1 MSKQVIAVASAA
13 VLGLLV
19 GALLLDRP
27 TPVRAAGDN
36 GGGTFHVVASQNA
49 FVLYDSTDAAR
60 SWVLIP
66 QAADKKHAWFPVKRL
81 DTDQA
86 AQVWRIGKGEST
98 GGGAEK

>member
-49 FVLYDSTDAAR
+49 FVLYDTTNSNA
-60 SWVLIP
+60 SWVLVP
-66 QAADKKHAWFPVKRL
+66 QATDKKHAWFPITRL
-81 DTDQA
+81 DTDQK
-86 AQVWRIGKGEST
+86 AQIWRMGKGSDS
-98 GGGAEK
+98 EK